1 MKKFII
7 SVQIILVYA
16 SLTLS
21 QTANITTHD
30 YKEVSNSKRYSIT
43 MQYPQVDFGPDALM
57 GLRGIAQD
65 INHCIDTLTQNQKN
79 DFRELLKSLPPEP
92 CAQEFSGLHITYNTQ
107 FNNSA
112 LFSFLFEVFS
122 GPDCANHPY
131 TYKVS
136 LNYSTANIGAFG
148 ISDIFDKNS
157 NYLQFLSEYCFKEL
171 KIKAAANDFPDI
183 DYLIKDGTTPDANNF
198 RIFNFDDKGV
208 TITFNPYSVGPW
220 NWGIQSVSIPYMEL
234 KSYIDPNGPLGE
246 MTK

>member
-1 MKKFII
+1 MKKFTI
-7 SVQIILVYA
+7 SILILLLYV
-16 SLTLS
+16 SFSLS
-21 QTANITTHD
+21 QIANITSHD

-65 INHCIDTLTQNQKN
+65 INHCIDTLTQNQVN
-79 DFRELLKSLPPEP
+79 DFRDLLKSLPPVP
-92 CAQEFSGLHITYNTQ
+92 CAQEFSGLNITYNTQ
-107 FNNSA
+107 FNNNT

-136 LNYSTANIGAFG
+136 LNYSTTNIGAFS
-148 ISDIFDKNS
+148 ISDIFEKNS

-171 KIKAAANDFPDI
+171 KKKAAANDLSDI
-183 DYLIKDGTTPDANNF
+183 DYLIKDGTTPEASKF
-198 RIFNFDDKGV
+198 RVFNFDDKGI

-220 NWGIQSVSIPYMEL
+220 IWGIQSVSIPYKEL
-234 KSYIDPNGPLGE
+234 KNYIDPNGPLGE